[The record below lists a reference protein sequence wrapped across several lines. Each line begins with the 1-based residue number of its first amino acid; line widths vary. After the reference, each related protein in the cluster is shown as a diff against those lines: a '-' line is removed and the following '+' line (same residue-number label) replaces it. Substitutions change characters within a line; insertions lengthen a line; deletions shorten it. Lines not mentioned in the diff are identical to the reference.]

1 MKVWN
6 STKRTQISVSSTS
19 QRDETHSFLKKK
31 IDDVYVSVS
40 KARLHP
46 GSTQRGS
53 KHITD
58 DIDDADDHD
67 NGDDNHDDNLL
78 VIMLM

>member
-1 MKVWN
+1 MFETIQNVHKY
-6 STKRTQISVSSTS
+6 QFLA
-19 QRDETHSFLKKK
+19 QRNKTFQN
-31 IDDVYVSVS
+31 IFDDVYVSVS
-40 KARLHP
+40 KARQHP

-58 DIDDADDHD
+58 DIDDVYDHD
-67 NGDDNHDDNLL
+67 NGDDNHDDNFL